1 MKKYIQFDDTTR
13 TFYLHTERTTYAFC
27 VNELNEPEHL
37 YYGAR
42 IPEEDIRHIRSRHGY
57 SFAPYAERVGDTVS
71 PAVYM
76 REFPVVNDGDFRA
89 CMLSVTDG
97 DGRYGARMQYCGYEL
112 REGRQPIP
120 QLPHSRGIN
129 AESLS
134 VRLYNERKKIAAVL
148 HYVVYPACDA
158 IVRYTQIVNE
168 GEREIRLQKVSSF
181 CLDMEGHEFDL
192 IELFGTYQY
201 ERGAVSRSPLR
212 YGSAGQCS
220 RKGTSGHQGN
230 PFFAVCSHNADETVG
245 EVYGFNLVYSGNYKN
260 EIEVDER
267 GNTRIVSGVSDD
279 RFEYPLLSGESF
291 YSPEA
296 VLVYSSDGLGGMSRR
311 MHDFVRAE
319 IINPKFAYKHRP
331 IVLNT
336 WEGCYFD
343 VDENKLLAMAD
354 GALEMGAELLVLDD
368 GWFRSNDAE
377 GLGDW
382 RTDEKRFPSGLK
394 SLSEKLH
401 AKGLGFGLR
410 FEPEMV
416 SKRSALYAARPDWA
430 VGNGDEQYLGRS
442 QLVIDFSRSEVVDHI
457 YARMCAMLDELK
469 IEYIKWDMNRYIAE
483 AGTNAGEQ
491 GAFFHRYML
500 GVYDLLSRIT
510 ARYPQVLLETCAGGG
525 GRFDLGM
532 LYYSPQ
538 IWTSDNTDPYN
549 RNAIQLGTSLAY
561 PNSCI
566 ASHVTQNVGSG
577 LNADL
582 AFRHATAAFG
592 AYGYELHPD
601 ELTKE
606 ERAQL
611 KQYAR
616 DYIKNE
622 DLVLCGDLYRL
633 EQSRKFVAYMLVAKD
648 KSRAVLTFE
657 QLFYN
662 ALDKTKV
669 LRLHGLD
676 QNARY
681 RCSLDNRVYGGAIL
695 KYAGLRF
702 DDLLAGTGR
711 AFYITFEKTVAAK
724 CG

>member
-1 MKKYIQFDDTTR
+1 MKYIRFSTDTQ

-27 VNELNEPEHL
+27 INELNEPEHL

-42 IPEEDIRHIRSRHGY
+42 IPEEDIRHIRSRHCY

-71 PAVYM
+71 PTVYM
-76 REFPVVNDGDFRA
+76 REFPVVNDGDFRTA
-89 CMLSVTDG
+89 MLSVTDG

-112 REGRQPIP
+112 REGRLPIS

-168 GEREIRLQKVSSF
+168 GERDIRLQKVSSF
-181 CLDMEGHEFDL
+181 CLDIEGHEFDS

-201 ERGAVSRSPLR
+201 ERGVVSRSPLR

-230 PFFAVCSHNADETVG
+230 PFFAVCSHNADENSG
-245 EVYGFNLVYSGNYKN
+245 EAYGFNLVYSGNYKN

-279 RFEYPLLSGESF
+279 RFEYPLLPGESF

-296 VLVYSSDGLGGMSRR
+296 VLVYSADGLGGISRR

-319 IINPKFAYKHRP
+319 IINPEFVSKHRP
-331 IVLNT
+331 VVLNT

-368 GWFRSNDAE
+368 GWFRSNDTE

-382 RTDEKRFPSGLK
+382 LTDRKRFPSGLK
-394 SLSEKLH
+394 DLSEKLR
-401 AKGLGFGLR
+401 AKGLGFGLW

-416 SKRSALYAARPDWA
+416 SKRSALYAAHPDWA

-442 QLVIDFSRSEVVDHI
+442 QLVLDFSRSEVVD
-457 YARMCAMLDELK
+457 YVFTRMCEVLDGLK
-469 IEYIKWDMNRYIAE
+469 IEYIKWDMNRYISE
-483 AGTNAGEQ
+483 AGTRAGAQ
-491 GAFFHRYML
+491 GAFFHNYMR

-510 ARYPQVLLETCAGGG
+510 SRYPHILLETCAGGG

-549 RNAIQLGTSLAY
+549 RTAIQLGTSLAY

-566 ASHVTQNVGSG
+566 ASHITQNVGSG

-582 AFRHATAAFG
+582 AFRYATAVFG
-592 AYGYELHPD
+592 TYGYELHPD

-611 KQYAR
+611 KRYAETYR
-616 DYIKNE
+616 ENE
-622 DLVLCGDLYRL
+622 DLILCGDLYRV
-633 EQSRKFVAYMLVAKD
+633 EQSPKFVSYVLVAKD
-648 KSRAVLTFE
+648 KSRALLTFE

-669 LRLHGLD
+669 LHLRGLD
-676 QNARY
+676 KDAYY
-681 RCSLDNRVYGGAIL
+681 RCSLDGKTYNGAVL
-695 KYAGLRF
+695 ENVGLRI
-702 DDLLAGTGR
+702 DELLAGTGR
-711 AFYITFEKTVAAK
+711 AFCIMFAK
-724 CG
+724 INRR